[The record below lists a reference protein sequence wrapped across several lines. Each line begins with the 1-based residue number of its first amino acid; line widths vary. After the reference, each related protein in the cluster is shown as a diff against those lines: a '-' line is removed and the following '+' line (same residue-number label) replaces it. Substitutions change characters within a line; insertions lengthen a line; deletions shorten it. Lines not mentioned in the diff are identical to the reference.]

1 MDHVQKVVY
10 RTIGV
15 IAVNTYALKDV
26 KLMNVIQ
33 KMDIVLANQITRV
46 IYVKINALII
56 VKEILVMT
64 MENVYK
70 VVKIIF
76 LVKHVKNN
84 ALLIVKI
91 RCVIGFL
98 DLVLQEGV

>member
-56 VKEILVMT
+56 AKEILVMT
-64 MENVYK
+64 TENVYK

-76 LVKHVKNN
+76 LVKNVKIFVQ
-84 ALLIVKI
+84 LIVKI
-91 RCVIGFL
+91 IVI
-98 DLVLQEGV
+98 

>member
-15 IAVNTYALKDV
+15 LAVNTYALKDV

-56 VKEILVMT
+56 AKEILVMT

-76 LVKHVKNN
+76 LVKNVKIFVQ
-84 ALLIVKI
+84 LIVKI
-91 RCVIGFL
+91 IVI
-98 DLVLQEGV
+98 